1 MDGIHTNDLLQSFN
15 KAASEAAQNRVI
27 HVDVEKYQ
35 HLLDESGMN
44 NEQKREVLEA
54 LWSMIVAFVDLGFGV
69 HPMQE
74 CCGQELISD
83 TGPAQADST
92 MLDSKDTERNNE

>member
-1 MDGIHTNDLLQSFN
+1 MDGTTSTDLLQSFN
-15 KAASEAAQNRVI
+15 KAASQAAQNHII

-44 NEQKREVLEA
+44 NSQKREVLET

-69 HPMQE
+69 HPVQE
-74 CCGQELISD
+74 SCGKELKSD
-83 TGPAQADST
+83 TGPAQTDSG
-92 MLDSKDTERNNE
+92 MLDSKNTERIIE

>member
-1 MDGIHTNDLLQSFN
+1 MDGTDSRDLLQSFN
-15 KAASEAAQNRVI
+15 KAAAKAAQNRII

-35 HLLDESGMN
+35 HLLDDSGMN
-44 NEQKREVLEA
+44 NAQKREVLEA

-74 CCGQELISD
+74 ICGQELENG
-83 TGPAQADST
+83 TQPAQSPDGLIDSE
-92 MLDSKDTERNNE
+92 DIDKDI